1 MIESDF
7 RLRAPDGTD
16 VFVRRFEPD
25 AGAPVRATVQILHGM
40 GEHSAR
46 YARFARVLTA
56 GGFAVFAADCR
67 GHGKTAPS
75 EAELGHF
82 ADRDG
87 WTQVLADVRL
97 VAARIEELHP
107 GVPHALFGH
116 SMGSFIAL
124 DALTQFGDSW
134 NAAVLSGS
142 SGGAGALGWAL
153 RVAARAE
160 TLRVGV
166 RGRSPFLEKLLFGRF
181 NDAFA
186 PARTEFDWLSRD
198 AAEVDKYVADPF
210 CGFVLRAG
218 SLGELAGAL
227 LRIQRR
233 AVLANV
239 PRKLPIL
246 LVGGELD
253 PVGGRTGIV
262 RLGTALRTAGV
273 EHVAER
279 IYTGARHEML
289 NETNRD
295 EVERDVC
302 AWLTSAATR
311 GAN

>member
-1 MIESDF
+1 MIASDF
-7 RLRAPDGTD
+7 RLRASDGAEP
-16 VFVRRFEPD
+16 FVRRFEPD
-25 AGAPVRATVQILHGM
+25 AGTRVRATVQILHGM
-40 GEHSAR
+40 GEHSER
-46 YARFARVLTA
+46 YARFARALTA
-56 GGFAVFAADCR
+56 SGFAAFAADHR
-67 GHGKTAPS
+67 GHGRTAPG
-75 EAELGHF
+75 ADDLGHF

-87 WTQVLADVRL
+87 WSHVMGDVRL
-97 VAARIEELHP
+97 VAARIAELHP
-107 GVPHALFGH
+107 NRPRMLFGH

-124 DALTQFGDSW
+124 DALTQFGDTW

-160 TLRVGV
+160 ALRVGV
-166 RGRSPFLEKLLFGRF
+166 RGRSPFLEKMLFGRF

-198 AAEVDKYVADPF
+198 AAEVDKYVSDPL

-227 LRIQRR
+227 LRIQRH

-246 LVGGELD
+246 LLGGELD

-273 EHVAER
+273 EKVSER
-279 IYTGARHEML
+279 IYAGARHEML

-295 EVERDVC
+295 EVERDLC
-302 AWLTSAATR
+302 AWLASEATS
-311 GAN
+311 GSN